1 MLSPVSTAISHLE
14 SLVQKAESIAESI
27 CNVNVCQSKE
37 QYCSLEALSSRLQEA
52 AAKVA
57 GGVARLE
64 EGRAERTREEGR
76 KFLSQAETT
85 RESIIKNN
93 QLKSIPAFRKSIAL
107 IFEGP
112 KDSALDAGWIKSR
125 NKQTR
130 KRCEVIRELNPDGVI
145 SWAAALAP
153 SVWSASCMQSYIF
166 DYLIEE
172 MEPEEAQVWPSKIGE
187 ILHVFRV
194 EESFAQ
200 SQEYYKFLTG

>member
-14 SLVQKAESIAESI
+14 PLVQKAESIAESI
-27 CNVNVCQSKE
+27 CNINVCQSKE

-57 GGVARLE
+57 GRIARLE
-64 EGRAERTREEGR
+64 EGRAERIREEGS
-76 KFLSQAETT
+76 KFLSQVETT
-85 RESIIKNN
+85 RASIIKNN

-112 KDSALDAGWIKSR
+112 KDSALDPGWIKSK

-130 KRCEVIRELNPDGVI
+130 MRCEAIRELNPDGVI
-145 SWAAALAP
+145 SWAAGLAP
-153 SVWSASCMQSYIF
+153 SVWTASCMQNHIF

-172 MEPEEAQVWPSKIGE
+172 MEPEEAQVWPPKIGE

-200 SQEYYKFLTG
+200 SQEYHKFLTG